1 MSRGRAARGARAL
14 APVVLVAALL
24 GRAVDAQPATASRP
38 IDQQVRVGPDLEV
51 HYREAGSGRALVF
64 LPGWTFSS
72 EVFQHQL
79 AHFAGRYHVLALDP
93 RSQGRSSRTP
103 EGNTYTQ
110 HGADLA
116 AFLDRLALKDVVLVG
131 WSWGCHG
138 LYAYVRA
145 HGTDNL
151 RAAVCIDQTP
161 RSLGPAGEWAEGDVE
176 DFQRS
181 LHGLLYARRERAER
195 LARWMVRRPL
205 SEAELGWLVEQSL
218 ATPTGAALS
227 LLVDGTLADYTPE
240 AERLDGKVPVLN
252 FVSRDSAPQARAWL
266 RRHAPH
272 SELQV
277 VDGHMGF
284 WADADAFNRALEDF
298 LARLP

>member
-1 MSRGRAARGARAL
+1 MIGARPVGL
-14 APVVLVAALL
+14 VVLAAALL
-24 GRAVDAQPATASRP
+24 GQPAHGDPSAAGRP
-38 IDQQVRVGPDLEV
+38 VGRHVRVSQELEI
-51 HYREAGSGRALVF
+51 YYQEAGTGRPLV
-64 LPGWTFSS
+64 LIPGWTFSS
-72 EVFQHQL
+72 EVFERQL
-79 AHFAGRYHVLALDP
+79 AHFSARFRVMALDP
-93 RSQGRSSRTP
+93 RSQGRSSRTS
-103 EGNTYTQ
+103 ESNTYTQ

-145 HGTDNL
+145 HGTDGL

-161 RSLGPAGEWAEGDVE
+161 RSLGPESEWAEGDVE

-181 LHGLLYARRERAER
+181 LKGLLYARRERAER
-195 LARWMVRRPL
+195 LARWMVKRPL
-205 SEAELGWLVEQSL
+205 GEDELRWLVDQSL

-227 LLVDGTLADYTPE
+227 LYVDGTLADYTPE
-240 AERLDGKVPVLN
+240 AERLDGKLPVLN
-252 FVSRDSAPQARAWL
+252 FVDRESAPQARAWL
-266 RRHAPH
+266 QRHAPH

-284 WADADAFNRALEDF
+284 WADADGFNRALEDF